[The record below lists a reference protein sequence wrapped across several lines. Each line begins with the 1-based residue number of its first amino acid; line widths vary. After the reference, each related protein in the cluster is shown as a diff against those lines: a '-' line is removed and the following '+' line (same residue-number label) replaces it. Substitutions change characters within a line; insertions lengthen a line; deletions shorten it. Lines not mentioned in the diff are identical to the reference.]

1 MHIKGGHMEKKY
13 NIIYADPPWSYFSGK
28 VQGAAKNHYNTMAD
42 DEIYQLPVGE
52 LADEDCMLFLWATF
66 PKLPEA
72 LETIKA
78 WGFKYKTVAFVWIKK
93 NKVSDT
99 LFFGLGRWTRGNA
112 EVCLLAIKGK
122 PKRISAKVFQ
132 IIISPLQRH
141 SQKPE
146 EARVRIVE
154 LMGNLPKIELFAREK
169 AEGWDVWGN
178 EVQSTIELVEKINI
192 Q

>member
-1 MHIKGGHMEKKY
+1 MEKKY

-42 DEIYQLPVGE
+42 NEIYQLPVGE
-52 LADEDCMLFLWATF
+52 LADEDCVLFLWATF

-72 LETIKA
+72 LEAIKE

-99 LFFGLGRWTRGNA
+99 MFFGLGRWTRGNA

-169 AEGWDVWGN
+169 AESWDVWGN